1 MGLSQWVIGRK
12 GGKLDRVKPTV
23 VIIDD
28 DGEFRSSASAL
39 LRLRGYE
46 VVGEGGT
53 VSGALE
59 LVSTSQPDVVL
70 LDIHLSRW
78 RWTVSR
84 GALDQRLRTKRP
96 RVVLISSDPSAAS
109 QRLVRSSGAA
119 GFVAKENLG
128 AASVDDLLAG

>member
-28 DGEFRSSASAL
+28 DREFRFSASAL
-39 LRLRGYE
+39 LRLRGYQ
-46 VVGEGGT
+46 VVGEAGT
-53 VSGALE
+53 VSDALE
-59 LVSTSQPDVVL
+59 PLSISQPDLVL
-70 LDIHLSRW
+70 LDIHLPDGDGLS
-78 RWTVSR
+78 V
-84 GALDQRLRTKRP
+84 AARLTSEYGPSRP

-119 GFVAKENLG
+119 GFIAKENLG